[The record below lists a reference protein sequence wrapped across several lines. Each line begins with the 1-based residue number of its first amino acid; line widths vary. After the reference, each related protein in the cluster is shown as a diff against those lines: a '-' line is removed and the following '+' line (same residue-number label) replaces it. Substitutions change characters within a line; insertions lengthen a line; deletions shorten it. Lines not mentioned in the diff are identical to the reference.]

1 MSQSKK
7 RTLFIVLGVV
17 IVLAVIII
25 ANLKK
30 SSGPKIKVQ
39 TVEAE
44 QGELVATVS
53 GPARIQP
60 EVQVKISAKVSGQI
74 VKMDVKE
81 GDEVKAGDFLVQL
94 DPQYYQASVEQAQSN
109 LNYARAG
116 FNKAKNE
123 YERSKTLFADNLI
136 SASELDIAKSTYEQA
151 LAQVEQSD
159 AALKQAKD
167 NFEKTTMYSPMN
179 GTVSQLN
186 KKVGEMAMG
195 SQFTLDVIMIVSD
208 LSKMQA
214 EVEIDENDVVAVSL
228 NDTARIQIDA
238 FPDTS
243 FLGLVTEIANTG
255 QTQGMSTQE
264 EVTNFMVDVFMLDK
278 PERIR
283 PGMSATVDITV
294 DKRKNAVKI
303 PIQCV
308 TVREPLDPEKNKDK
322 EKRIKDKEKQ
332 SADGAAEETIQTE
345 TKYAVK
351 NTEPVEVVFVV
362 EDEVAYQRAVTIGI
376 SSDTHWEITKGL
388 EAGET
393 IVSGSFR
400 VLSKQLK
407 DGDEVKVDNSNMRPF
422 NK

>member
-1 MSQSKK
+1 MSKSKK
-7 RTLFIVLGVV
+7 RTVFIVVGIV
-17 IVLAVIII
+17 IILAVIVV

-30 SSGPKIKVQ
+30 SSGPKVKVQ
-39 TVEAE
+39 TVKVE

-74 VKMDVKE
+74 VRMDVKE
-81 GDEVKAGDFLVQL
+81 GDIVKTGDFLVQL
-94 DPQYYQASVEQAQSN
+94 DPEYYQAAVEQSRSN
-109 LNYARAG
+109 LNYAKAG
-116 FNKAKNE
+116 FSKANNE
-123 YERSKTLFADNLI
+123 YDRSKTLFADNLI

-151 LAQVEQSD
+151 LAQVEQSE

-167 NFEKTTMYSPMN
+167 NLAKTTIYAPMD

-208 LSKMQA
+208 LAKMQA

-228 NDTARIQIDA
+228 NDTAKIQIDA
-238 FPDTS
+238 FPDTT
-243 FLGLVTEIANTG
+243 FKGLVTEIANTG
-255 QTQGMSTQE
+255 QTQGMGTQE

-278 PERIR
+278 PDRIR
-283 PGMSATVDITV
+283 PGMSATVDIVV
-294 DKRKNAVKI
+294 DKKAGAVKI

-308 TVREPLDPEKNKDK
+308 TVREPVDPEKSSRSSRKKDK
-322 EKRIKDKEKQ
+322 KEDKTEAADKEILTSEMKKDKK
-332 SADGAAEETIQTE
+332 
-345 TKYAVK
+345 
-351 NTEPVEVVFVV
+351 PVEVVFVV
-362 EDEVAYQRAVTIGI
+362 EGGVANQRPVTIGI
-376 SSDTHWEITKGL
+376 SSETHWEIVKGL
-388 EAGET
+388 KADET

-407 DGDEVKVDNSNMRPF
+407 DGDEVKIENNGNKSKF
-422 NK
+422 NKR

>member
-7 RTLFIVLGVV
+7 RTLFIVISVV
-17 IVLAVIII
+17 IVLAVIVI

-81 GDEVKAGDFLVQL
+81 GDEVKAGAFLVQL
-94 DPQYYQASVEQAQSN
+94 DPQYYQAAFEQAQSN

-123 YERSKTLFADNLI
+123 YDRSKTLFADNLI
-136 SASELDIAKSTYEQA
+136 SASELDITKSTYEQA

-159 AALKQAKD
+159 AALKQARD
-167 NFEKTTMYSPMN
+167 NLEKTTIYAPMS

-214 EVEIDENDVVAVSL
+214 EVEIDENDVVAVSS
-228 NDTARIQIDA
+228 NDTAYIQIDA
-238 FPDTS
+238 FPDTT

-264 EVTNFMVDVFMLDK
+264 EVTNFMVDVFMLEK

-308 TVREPLDPEKNKDK
+308 TVREPLDPAKDK
-322 EKRIKDKEKQ
+322 NNEN
-332 SADGAAEETIQTE
+332 ADADMAAEETMQTE
-345 TKYAVK
+345 TKHAEENK
-351 NTEPVEVVFVV
+351 EPVEVVFVIE
-362 EDEVAYQRAVTIGI
+362 EDVAYQRPVTIGI

-388 EAGET
+388 EAGEI

-422 NK
+422 NNR